1 MTVMSEFGSCPLTP
15 VVAACEAADVRLRL
29 LMWVDEAV
37 LRCCGDEKRWEGDV
51 IPLAESS
58 GEIIECERLV
68 PALSDR
74 ETVDGAPETMV
85 AGMMVDGALE
95 AMAVGKHW
103 FEVDG

>member
-1 MTVMSEFGSCPLTP
+1 MTPA
-15 VVAACEAADVRLRL
+15 VAACEAADVRLRL

-74 ETVDGAPETMV
+74 ETVDGAPETTV
-85 AGMMVDGALE
+85 VGMMVDGALE
-95 AMAVGKHW
+95 AMAAGKRW